1 MTLIFVATD
10 LHTCAD
16 CITNSKAGSDTV
28 SPQMDKMG
36 HKLPQSSDMRGYLER
51 VSHRDGT
58 LRTTEDLPPDR
69 PPLLLLTA
77 TAQITSGGGPA
88 ILCHHGTLHSSTAPP
103 ATWEPIVMSLEA
115 RPSFLLPGLLII
127 VCLFIKYLLQLS
139 AMLRVGPSGR
149 INYLPIIRNCFLGS
163 RDTTSWV
170 RSVPDWS
177 LMIPPL
183 LSPGVTH

>member
-103 ATWEPIVMSLEA
+103 ATWEPIVM
-115 RPSFLLPGLLII
+115 R
-127 VCLFIKYLLQLS
+127 
-139 AMLRVGPSGR
+139 RGPSGLAYLALFVSLLNICWR
-149 INYLPIIRNCFLGS
+149 CRYWEYQLFTNYKKMFSGRPREKNK
-163 RDTTSWV
+163 
-170 RSVPDWS
+170 
-177 LMIPPL
+177 
-183 LSPGVTH
+183 LSELWQSDVK